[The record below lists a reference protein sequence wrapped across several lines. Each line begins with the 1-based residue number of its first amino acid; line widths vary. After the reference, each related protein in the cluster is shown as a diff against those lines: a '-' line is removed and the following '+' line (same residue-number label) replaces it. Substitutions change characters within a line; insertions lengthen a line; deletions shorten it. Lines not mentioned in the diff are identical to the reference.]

1 MILLPKLQCWLELSD
16 QLKNFG
22 DFKSLGQGVY
32 EMRIACGAGYRIYYA
47 QTGQMIYLLLWGG
60 DKSSQS
66 QDIEKAYFLWQKL
79 KTGE

>member
-1 MILLPKLQCWLELSD
+1 
-16 QLKNFG
+16 
-22 DFKSLGQGVY
+22 
-32 EMRIACGAGYRIYYA
+32 MRIACGAGYRIYYA